1 MRLLHRWL
9 IITLFNSA
17 ALQASIYVVR
27 PMITYRALELNGT
40 GKTVGILGALYAILP
55 VLVAV
60 FFGKIVGRIGE
71 RAFLIIGS
79 TGVLSSSFLLSKSNS
94 LLTLGLLTA
103 IAGVSHL
110 AVMVGGQT
118 MMANR
123 STHETYDRDFGYYT
137 FSASF
142 GQMFGPL
149 LGGLVAGSNGV
160 LPRSTSHAFILA
172 TAISLIGLVPILLTR
187 SLDVSIKDVVKES
200 GVKVRVVDVMKHRGM
215 KEAMFTS
222 LVISTTI
229 DILTIFIP
237 LLGTELRITPV
248 VVGVILGVRS
258 AASML
263 SRLFLGQLSQRF
275 SSRSTLVISTTVATF
290 ALVAMYFAKDALFLG
305 LVIFIVGFTLGIGQP
320 LTMAWVSKISAPQE
334 RAMAITLRLT
344 GNRVGQFGLPIAAG
358 LVVSALGV
366 GSLFLGLAA
375 LVGVTAGVCRKNYR

>member
-1 MRLLHRWL
+1 MRSLHRWL

-172 TAISLIGLVPILLTR
+172 TLISLIGLVPILLTR

-305 LVIFIVGFTLGIGQP
+305 LTLGIGQP

>member
-27 PMITYRALELNGT
+27 PMITYKALELNGT

>member
-1 MRLLHRWL
+1 MRSLHRWL

-172 TAISLIGLVPILLTR
+172 TLISLIGLVPILLTR

>member
-27 PMITYRALELNGT
+27 PMITYKALELNGT

-172 TAISLIGLVPILLTR
+172 TLISLIGLVPILLTR

>member
-1 MRLLHRWL
+1 MRSLHRWL

-27 PMITYRALELNGT
+27 PMITYKALELNGT

-94 LLTLGLLTA
+94 LLTLGLLTS

-142 GQMFGPL
+142 GQMCGPL

-172 TAISLIGLVPILLTR
+172 TLISLIGLVPILLTR

>member
-1 MRLLHRWL
+1 MRSLHRWL

-27 PMITYRALELNGT
+27 PMITYKALELNGT

-172 TAISLIGLVPILLTR
+172 TVISLIGLIPILLTR

-200 GVKVRVVDVMKHRGM
+200 GVKVRVVDVVKHRGM

>member
-27 PMITYRALELNGT
+27 PMITYKALELNGT

-172 TAISLIGLVPILLTR
+172 TVISLIGLVPILLTR